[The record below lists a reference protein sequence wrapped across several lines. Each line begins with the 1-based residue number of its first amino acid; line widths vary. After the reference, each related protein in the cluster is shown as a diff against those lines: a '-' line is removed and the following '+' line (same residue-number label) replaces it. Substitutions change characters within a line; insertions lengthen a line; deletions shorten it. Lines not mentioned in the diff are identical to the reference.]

1 MIYIIGMG
9 LDSYKDISLRSL
21 EILKKADKIY
31 FENYTSLQ
39 QKPISQ
45 LEEYVGKPIVI
56 CNRDSVE
63 SEDFF
68 FKEALD
74 NVIVILVAGTPLFAT
89 THIGLLVK
97 GREMN
102 IPVEVIHNASILNI
116 YGCLGLY
123 SYHHGKTVSIPY
135 FTEDWRPLS
144 FFNNILT
151 NIKCGLHTLCLLDIK
166 VDENRYMSVN
176 EALNQILSIKND
188 VVNEKYKVFAVCRFG
203 SPDQFIKYGTIEEL
217 IKINFGKPLHSLVIP
232 AQMDTI
238 EKELVEELYGNK
250 L

>member
-9 LDSYKDISLRSL
+9 LDSYNDISLRSL

-45 LEEYVGKPIVI
+45 LEEYIGKPIVI

-68 FKEALD
+68 FREALD

-102 IPVEVIHNASILNI
+102 IPVLN
-116 YGCLGLY
+116 
-123 SYHHGKTVSIPY
+123 
-135 FTEDWRPLS
+135 
-144 FFNNILT
+144 
-151 NIKCGLHTLCLLDIK
+151 
-166 VDENRYMSVN
+166 
-176 EALNQILSIKND
+176 
-188 VVNEKYKVFAVCRFG
+188 VVYTPSA
-203 SPDQFIKYGTIEEL
+203 Y
-217 IKINFGKPLHSLVIP
+217 
-232 AQMDTI
+232 
-238 EKELVEELYGNK
+238 
-250 L
+250 